1 MLIGR
6 NLYKQIAA
14 IGLFAFGV
22 GACASETSPNPQLV
36 IESNTRSEADIS
48 RYTRLHEENPEDLQI
63 LIQLSRHLRHAGR
76 GEDAVNVLVRAE
88 DSFGAHTDY
97 LTELGNAHLVAG
109 EPLAARQVLRAAI
122 EQDAD
127 NWRALAALGVA
138 NDLERRYAE
147 ARQAY
152 VSALNSCPN
161 SAAILNNL
169 ALSESYTGNFVSS
182 MSRLNR
188 AMQVQPGSLRIRRNW
203 VVLSTLKAR
212 CADCDGDEYAQL
224 ARSIHPQ
231 DWRNANSEITCGNY
245 VTRADLIATK
255 LQENDFIDM
264 RVHFEFD
271 SDTLTPEA
279 HEALDEL
286 AEAINSNA
294 LADYRFR
301 LEGHTDALGSDEY
314 NQDLSDRRAASVS
327 NYLTN
332 VHGIDT
338 GRLESIGFGESQLA
352 AQDDPTSGLNRRV
365 RVVKLGRITDFPI
378 AGL

>member
-1 MLIGR
+1 
-6 NLYKQIAA
+6 
-14 IGLFAFGV
+14 
-22 GACASETSPNPQLV
+22 
-36 IESNTRSEADIS
+36 
-48 RYTRLHEENPEDLQI
+48 
-63 LIQLSRHLRHAGR
+63 
-76 GEDAVNVLVRAE
+76 
-88 DSFGAHTDY
+88 
-97 LTELGNAHLVAG
+97 
-109 EPLAARQVLRAAI
+109 LRAAI

-245 VTRADLIATK
+245 VTRADLIATE

>member
-245 VTRADLIATK
+245 VTRADLIATE

-279 HEALDEL
+279 HEPLDEL